1 MSSFYILG
9 ELFVLESFVPK
20 ILKCNNWL
28 RMFEKQYFI
37 YTYIYMTHFLHRIL
51 LGAWVRLSTYFDFF
65 MTLPQLTSGSKNL
78 GLDLYKVFWLG
89 AEREKTR

>member
-1 MSSFYILG
+1 
-9 ELFVLESFVPK
+9 
-20 ILKCNNWL
+20 
-28 RMFEKQYFI
+28 
-37 YTYIYMTHFLHRIL
+37 MTHFLHRIL

-89 AEREKTR
+89 AEREKTRWNLAKTQPPENAPTARPYQNAGFPKFEISWLPGTVSP